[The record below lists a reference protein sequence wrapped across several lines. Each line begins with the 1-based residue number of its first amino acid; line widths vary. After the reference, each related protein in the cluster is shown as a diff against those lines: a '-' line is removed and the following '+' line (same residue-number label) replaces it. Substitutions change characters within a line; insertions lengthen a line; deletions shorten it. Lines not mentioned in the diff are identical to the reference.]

1 MWGAG
6 PMGNVERSIRVW
18 LNVINAIILRDIR
31 VRAGKFYTG
40 YLIIFLMPFA
50 HLGIL
55 LAFYTYVRR
64 GAPFGNQE
72 IIFFGISMLP
82 FVIFVYPARQVLLG
96 PLINH
101 PLLYFPRVKIMDLV
115 LARGVLEFA
124 NGMAVAALVCL
135 VLFLAEGEFAPRDPL
150 GFLLALAL
158 PLYLGF
164 GWGAY
169 NCIWAQLFPFWAMAF
184 NLIFPVVWLSA
195 GIIFYVHGLPH
206 DIVRFLAFNPI
217 LQCVE
222 YIRYAYFDGYPD
234 DLLDAPYVFWF
245 ATVLVVSAMV
255 LERVLRRR
263 LMSA

>member
-1 MWGAG
+1 MGART
-6 PMGNVERSIRVW
+6 MGSVEQSIRVW

-50 HLGIL
+50 HLGVL
-55 LAFYTYVRR
+55 LAFYAFVRKP
-64 GAPFGNQE
+64 APFGNQD
-72 IIFFGISMLP
+72 IIFFGISILP

-96 PLINH
+96 PLMNR

-115 LARGVLEFA
+115 LARGILEFA
-124 NGMAVAALVCL
+124 NGMAVAALVCF
-135 VLFLAEGEFAPRDPL
+135 VLFLAEGEFAPRDL
-150 GFLLALAL
+150 FGFLLALVL
-158 PLYLGF
+158 SVYLGF
-164 GWGAY
+164 AWGAY
-169 NCIWAQLFPFWAMAF
+169 NCIWAQLFPFWAIAF
-184 NLIFPVVWLSA
+184 NLTFPVVWLSA
-195 GIIFYVHGLPH
+195 GILFNVHGLP
-206 DIVRFLAFNPI
+206 DNIEKLFAFNPL

-234 DLLDAPYVFWF
+234 NLLDVPYVFWF
-245 ATVLVVSAMV
+245 ATVLVVSALV